1 MKLSF
6 MSLSKRFGL
15 SLHNYDRVII
25 QFKCDESSWEMDDV
39 ISSKDVKL
47 SSNLGTD

>member
-6 MSLSKRFGL
+6 MFLSIRLGL
-15 SLHNYDRVII
+15 SLHNYDRVIML
-25 QFKCDESSWEMDDV
+25 FKCDESSCDIDDV
-39 ISSKDVKL
+39 TSSKDVKL